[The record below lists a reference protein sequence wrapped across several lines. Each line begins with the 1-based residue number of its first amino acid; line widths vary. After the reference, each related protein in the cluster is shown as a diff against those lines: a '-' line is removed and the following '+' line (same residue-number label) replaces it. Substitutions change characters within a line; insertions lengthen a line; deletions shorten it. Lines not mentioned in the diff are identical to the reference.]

1 MTACLHIS
9 RVKEWGFNESH
20 DFIASL
26 WDCVLCGIESPEPF
40 REEEK
45 VSIDH
50 THCDSDPCFGCKAK
64 GLQLN
69 TGDASSQKAMPNKKW
84 DGELNEYKNARRQG
98 IQPAGTSMAAVQ
110 EAYRASEVLGKAY
123 DADTMVNTKVINKKS
138 VESLKEA
145 GSI

>member
-1 MTACLHIS
+1 MSKCSHIS
-9 RVKEWGFNESH
+9 RVKEWGFNEHH
-20 DFIASL
+20 DFVADL
-26 WDCVLCGIESPEPF
+26 WDCVLCGKISKTPF
-40 REEEK
+40 KSEE
-45 VSIDH
+45 VIINHID
-50 THCDSDPCFGCKAK
+50 CGEDCFGCKAK

-69 TGDASSQKAMPNKKW
+69 TGDASSQKSMTNKKW

>member
-1 MTACLHIS
+1 
-9 RVKEWGFNESH
+9 
-20 DFIASL
+20 
-26 WDCVLCGIESPEPF
+26 
-40 REEEK
+40 
-45 VSIDH
+45 
-50 THCDSDPCFGCKAK
+50 
-64 GLQLN
+64 
-69 TGDASSQKAMPNKKW
+69 MPNKKW

-123 DADTMVNTKVINKKS
+123 DADTMVNTKAIHKKS